1 MDDYRYLFPFEK
13 IPKDSTILIYGAGIL
28 GQEYLKQILISNY
41 CKVVGFVDKNY
52 ADYPPMQVRIFSP
65 EAITELSFDYVVLAI
80 RTENWFSE
88 IERILLGHGV
98 RHEQIV
104 YVLERKS
111 VPIDAYNKYGYGIN
125 CSLAYETDLRS
136 MAVFTS
142 GGLGDM
148 VMQKRFLM
156 ELFHILPD
164 LTIDIYVVQNPSF
177 PEWLYSDRKQIK
189 NILLDLGFRYKEH
202 REHYSLAI
210 SIYGSSFLH
219 VDSFR
224 PECFDENV
232 AFVEQIMLLK
242 EACGKDNDLLSTPD
256 RVSFY
261 RHIYHGEDCYSWY
274 NHGGIFQI
282 GDRSV
287 DIPLTGDP
295 KRVFPQ
301 IGVLCYMTVNTGNGS
316 CRDGKK
322 IAKSW
327 PVHRFKET
335 LSMFKR
341 TYPHISVVQ
350 VGTVDE
356 ERIPDA
362 DFWLMGL
369 KYDVLAHVLKHSI
382 FHLDIEGGLVHLA
395 TQLGT
400 KCIVLWGPTVFEY
413 FSYKHNVNIRVGT
426 CHGCA
431 GLYRDIN
438 KCARNMEEPECMYS
452 IQPEVV
458 MEAIDGV
465 LLDWSSRSE
474 KTRENGA

>member
-13 IPKDSTILIYGAGIL
+13 IPKGSTILIYGAGIL

-52 ADYPPMQVRIFSP
+52 ADYPPMQVRVFSP
-65 EAITELSFDYVVLAI
+65 EAIAELSFDYVVLAI
-80 RTENWFSE
+80 RTENWLSE
-88 IERILLGHGV
+88 IERVLLEHGV

-104 YVLERKS
+104 CVLERKS
-111 VPIDAYNKYGYGIN
+111 VPTDAYEYGHEIN
-125 CSLAYETDLRS
+125 CSLAYETDLQS
-136 MAVFTS
+136 AAIFTS

-156 ELFHILPD
+156 ELLHILPN
-164 LTIDIYVVQNPSF
+164 LAIDIYVVQNSSF
-177 PEWLYSDRKQIK
+177 PEWLYSDSNQIK

-202 REHYSLAI
+202 RERYSLSI
-210 SIYGSSFLH
+210 RIYGSSFLQ

-224 PECFDENV
+224 PECFDENS

-242 EACGKDNDLLSTPD
+242 ETCKKDDDLLATPD

-261 RHIYHGEDCYSWY
+261 RHIYRGEDCYSWY
-274 NHGGIFQI
+274 NHGNIFQI
-282 GDRSV
+282 NDRSV
-287 DIPLTGDP
+287 DIPLIGDP

-301 IGVLCYMTVNTGNGS
+301 IGSLCYMTVNTGNGS
-316 CRDGKK
+316 CMDGKK
-322 IAKSW
+322 IAKAW
-327 PVHRFKET
+327 PAHRFEET
-335 LSMFKR
+335 LSMFKKK
-341 TYPHISVVQ
+341 YPYISIVQ
-350 VGTVDE
+350 VGTSDE
-356 ERIPDA
+356 ESISGA

-369 KYDVLAHVLKHSI
+369 KYDVLAHVLKHSV

-400 KCIVLWGPTVFEY
+400 KCVVLWGPTVFEY
-413 FSYKHNVNIRVGT
+413 FAYKHNVNIRVGI

-438 KCARNMEEPECMYS
+438 KCARNMDEPECMYS

-458 MEAIDGV
+458 MEAIDSV
-465 LLDWSSRSE
+465 LLDLSNRSE
-474 KTRENGA
+474 KTLENDV